1 VNRIEI
7 IMPIPKK
14 PDGFQSEEIL
24 KVLRLLKD
32 NPEMTQRELSS
43 RLGLSL
49 GKTNFLMRA
58 VIKRG
63 LVKVQ
68 NFKNSQ
74 NKNAYLYYL
83 TPSGMEEKA
92 RTTYFFLKRKMRE
105 YEQLEEEIRQLR
117 KEASDIGTVSPA
129 DFQNK
134 DLL

>member
-1 VNRIEI
+1 MSISEN
-7 IMPIPKK
+7 
-14 PDGFQSEEIL
+14 PDVQQDEDIFR
-24 KVLRLLKD
+24 VLRLLKD

-58 VIKRG
+58 VINRG

-74 NKNAYLYYL
+74 NKNAYLYFL
-83 TPSGMEEKA
+83 TPRGVEEKA

-105 YEQLEEEIRQLR
+105 YERLEEEIRQLR
-117 KEASDIGTVSPA
+117 KEASDIGGTTPS
-129 DFQNK
+129 DLQNK

>member
-1 VNRIEI
+1 
-7 IMPIPKK
+7 MSIPER
-14 PDGFQSEEIL
+14 PDSQQSEEIL

-58 VIKRG
+58 VINRG

-117 KEASDIGTVSPA
+117 KEASDIGTASPA
-129 DFQNK
+129 DFRNK

>member
-1 VNRIEI
+1 MSIAES
-7 IMPIPKK
+7 
-14 PDGFQSEEIL
+14 PDNQQSEEIL

-58 VIKRG
+58 VVNRG

-117 KEASDIGTVSPA
+117 KEAVDIGTTSPA
-129 DFQNK
+129 DVRNK

>member
-1 VNRIEI
+1 
-7 IMPIPKK
+7 MSIPER
-14 PDGFQSEEIL
+14 PDSQQSEEIL

-58 VIKRG
+58 VVNRG

-117 KEASDIGTVSPA
+117 KEASDIGTASPA
-129 DFQNK
+129 DFRNK